1 MLHARPAADVADMA
15 ARLDSPRLDS
25 PDWQVVFMAK
35 IGADASSVGVPRGG
49 VSFRMRR

>member
-1 MLHARPAADVADMA
+1 MLHARPVTDVAGVA
-15 ARLDSPRLDS
+15 ARLDP

-49 VSFRMRR
+49 VSLRMRR